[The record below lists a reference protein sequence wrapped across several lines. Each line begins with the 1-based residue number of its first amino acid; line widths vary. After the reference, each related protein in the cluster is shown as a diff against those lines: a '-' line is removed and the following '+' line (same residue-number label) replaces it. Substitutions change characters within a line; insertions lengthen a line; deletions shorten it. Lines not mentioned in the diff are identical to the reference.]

1 MSTPQS
7 SRKSKVSGEN
17 FLLTFRPKGK
27 VFQAAVVVTKKVAP
41 RAVDRNRIKRLV
53 FESLRKLDMIEGE
66 LVVVVKKNLAKLK
79 TQEIQLKLKR
89 EISRLR

>member
-1 MSTPQS
+1 M
-7 SRKSKVSGEN
+7 
-17 FLLTFRPKGK
+17 
-27 VFQAAVVVTKKVAP
+27 VVTKKVAP

-53 FESLRKLDMIEGE
+53 FESLRKLDMLEGE

-79 TQEIQLKLKR
+79 MQEIQLKLKR